1 VVADHREHAGDPL
14 QTIVYR
20 TAARCDDHETL
31 SAQPGDQRFPAT
43 DLAVDGD
50 TLYLL
55 IPGTGIVSHRSRPSA
70 PAS

>member
-1 VVADHREHAGDPL
+1 
-14 QTIVYR
+14 VYR

-31 SAQPGDQRFPAT
+31 TAQPGDQRFPAT

-55 IPGTGIVSHRSRPSA
+55 IPGTGIVSHPFSPERPCG
-70 PAS
+70 